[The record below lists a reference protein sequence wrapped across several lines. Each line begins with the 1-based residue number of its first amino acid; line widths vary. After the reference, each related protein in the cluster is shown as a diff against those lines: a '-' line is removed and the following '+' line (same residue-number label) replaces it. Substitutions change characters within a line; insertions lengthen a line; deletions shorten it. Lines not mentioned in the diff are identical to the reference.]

1 MSILGGFI
9 GVVLA
14 ILLILIQKTFGLI
27 MITPSLPYPVS
38 LKLTDVTLVFI
49 TITFLGLIASKIAA
63 TRITKPLLS

>member
-1 MSILGGFI
+1 MLM
-9 GVVLA
+9 
-14 ILLILIQKTFGLI
+14 LILIQKTFGLI

-38 LKLTDVTLVFI
+38 LKLTDVALVFI